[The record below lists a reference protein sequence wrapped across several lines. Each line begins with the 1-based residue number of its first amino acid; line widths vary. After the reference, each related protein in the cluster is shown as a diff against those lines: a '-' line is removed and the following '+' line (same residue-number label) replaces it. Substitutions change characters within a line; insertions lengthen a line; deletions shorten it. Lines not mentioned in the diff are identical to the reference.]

1 MGLST
6 PQKVTCALR
15 KLGYGVSSDA
25 TDEYVCIGE
34 TTARQTLKNFTS
46 SVIHIYAARYLRK
59 PTNED
64 LKLILE
70 ENAARGFPGCL
81 GSLDCMHVG
90 WKNSP
95 TAWAGQFTGKEKEP
109 TIILEAVATKN

>member
-1 MGLST
+1 MGLLT

-25 TDEYVCIGE
+25 TDEYVSIGE

-46 SVIHIYAARYLRK
+46 SIIHIYPARYLRK

-64 LKLILE
+64 LNLILK
-70 ENAARGFPGCL
+70 ENAAQGFPGCL
-81 GSLDCMHVG
+81 GSVNH
-90 WKNSP
+90 
-95 TAWAGQFTGKEKEP
+95 
-109 TIILEAVATKN
+109 